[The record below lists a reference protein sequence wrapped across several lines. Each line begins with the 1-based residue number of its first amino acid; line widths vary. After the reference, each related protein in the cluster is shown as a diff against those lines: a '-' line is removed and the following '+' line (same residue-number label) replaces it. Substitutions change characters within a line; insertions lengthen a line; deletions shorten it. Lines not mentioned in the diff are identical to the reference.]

1 MENICEPYKLAS
13 MNIQDMES
21 KADEAAALL
30 ASMANSR
37 RLLVLCHLVRGEY
50 SVGALAERVGLSQSA
65 LSQHLAKMRVQ
76 GLVEARRE
84 GQTVYYRLAGQEVL
98 AVLETLYGIYCG
110 VDAVPEDAA
119 GA

>member
-1 MENICEPYKLAS
+1 
-13 MNIQDMES
+13 MES

-98 AVLETLYGIYCG
+98 AVLEALYGIYCG
-110 VDAVPEDAA
+110 VDAAPEDGSG

>member
-1 MENICEPYKLAS
+1 
-13 MNIQDMES
+13 MNIQEMES

-37 RLLVLCHLVRGEY
+37 RLLVLCHLVRGEHC
-50 SVGALAERVGLSQSA
+50 VGALAERVGLSQSA

-84 GQTVYYRLAGQEVL
+84 GQTVYYSLASTEVL
-98 AVLETLYGIYCG
+98 AVLETLYGIYCE
-110 VDAVPEDAA
+110 VDAGSE
-119 GA
+119 GAVGA

>member
-1 MENICEPYKLAS
+1 
-13 MNIQDMES
+13 MES

-37 RLLVLCHLVRGEY
+37 RLLVLCHLVRGEHC
-50 SVGALAERVGLSQSA
+50 VGALAERVGLSQSA

-84 GQTVYYRLAGQEVL
+84 GQTVYYSLAGTEVL

-110 VDAVPEDAA
+110 AEA
-119 GA
+119 GSDGA

>member
-1 MENICEPYKLAS
+1 
-13 MNIQDMES
+13 MNIQEMES

-37 RLLVLCHLVRGEY
+37 RLLVLCHLVRGEHC
-50 SVGALAERVGLSQSA
+50 VGALAERVGLSQSA

-84 GQTVYYRLAGQEVL
+84 GQTVYYSLASTEVL

-110 VDAVPEDAA
+110 VDAGSE
-119 GA
+119 GAVGA

>member
-1 MENICEPYKLAS
+1 MEN
-13 MNIQDMES
+13 

-37 RLLVLCHLVRGEY
+37 RLLVLCHLVRGEHC
-50 SVGALAERVGLSQSA
+50 VGALAERVGLSQSA

-84 GQTVYYRLAGQEVL
+84 GQTVYYSLAGTEVL
-98 AVLETLYGIYCG
+98 AILETLYGIYCG
-110 VDAVPEDAA
+110 ADAGSE
-119 GA
+119 GADGA

>member
-1 MENICEPYKLAS
+1 MKNTAELLDPRVLEA
-13 MNIQDMES
+13 
-21 KADEAAALL
+21 KAEAAASLL
-30 ASMANSR
+30 KAMSNPHRLMILCRLGASEA
-37 RLLVLCHLVRGEY
+37 
-50 SVGALAERVGLSQSA
+50 SVGELQVDSGLSQSA

>member
-1 MENICEPYKLAS
+1 MEN
-13 MNIQDMES
+13 

-37 RLLVLCHLVRGEY
+37 RLLVLCHLVRGEHC
-50 SVGALAERVGLSQSA
+50 VGALAERVGLSQSA

-84 GQTVYYRLAGQEVL
+84 GQTVYYSLAGTEVL

-110 VDAVPEDAA
+110 ADAGSE
-119 GA
+119 GADGA